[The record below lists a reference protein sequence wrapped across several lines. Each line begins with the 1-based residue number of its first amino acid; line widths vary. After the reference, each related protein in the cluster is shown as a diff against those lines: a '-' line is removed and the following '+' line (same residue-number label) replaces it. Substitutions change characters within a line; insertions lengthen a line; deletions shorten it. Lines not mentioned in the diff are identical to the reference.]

1 MTERSAWLA
10 LPRPSVGPEVAAA
23 TIAYLILA
31 GLAIWLSKQ
40 PGSIAML
47 WYANA
52 AMVPILARRPAQ
64 AWGPLLLGIGAAC
77 TGANLVFGTSW
88 APSLGL
94 SLANVVEI
102 SLSSWLVQRWVHPHE
117 ALRDPGQMLR
127 FVALPGLASP
137 VAAALVGAWVISS
150 SFGAPF
156 VTSMA
161 AWVTSAMTGA
171 VALAPLALLVATQGW
186 RELAPRGRGTEF
198 ALALTLSL
206 LASATALTFLPF
218 PLIYVT
224 FGIALA
230 LWISGQAAAFVAAAL
245 SSVSFG
251 YALASGLL
259 VVPPVAGWLD
269 EVLLY
274 LPLALAL
281 GVPLL
286 LSAAR
291 EGAADATRRLA
302 EREARA
308 RGLYQRTPAPLLS
321 LAADGT
327 VVAVNDAWLNWM
339 QRDAQEVLGQ
349 RLDPL
354 MDPPSRAAFDALLH
368 PSADAVT
375 EPQPCQLTLIQR
387 DGALREVLV
396 SAVWEAERDDRH
408 ARALVVMQD
417 VTDANRLMAQLQAA
431 RTQAEAASAA
441 KSMFLANMSHEI
453 RTPMNA
459 VIGVAHLL
467 ADSPLNEDQ
476 RLLLGKLQIAGRS
489 LLGVIND
496 VLDLA
501 KIEAGE
507 LHIDAVAFNPRQLL
521 QELDG
526 MFGDQARAKQ
536 LAWSVQVAEQLPS
549 RQLGDP
555 QRLGQVLSNLLSNAI
570 KFTAAGTVALRAE
583 CVVGRGALGD
593 RLRFTVTDSGI
604 GIPAE
609 LQPQLFQPFI
619 QAESSTTRRFGGT
632 GLGLSIVKRLVE
644 LMGGDIHLHSEAGRG
659 SQFVVEL
666 PCREAT
672 ADQLGPASHQRFSVM
687 LVEDDPIQRK
697 QLEAQCQAFG
707 WAVESLPGAAEF
719 IARLQAPAHSTGKLP
734 DMLLVDW
741 QLGDGL
747 DGLAALRQIQAS
759 VPVGRMPA
767 ALLLTRD
774 QQASLSG
781 QDSAGL
787 VDAVLLKPVDP
798 STLFDAVNEAVAR
811 RQGRPAHVL
820 DTTAIRQLGGSLLQG
835 VRLLVVDDSDINLE
849 VARRMLEREGAEV
862 VCEARARPALARLQ
876 AGEPF
881 DAVLMDVQMPDLDG
895 LEATRQLRDRLQQR
909 SLPVIA
915 LTAGALVEERRRALE
930 AGMDD
935 FLTKPMD
942 PDALVSTLRRHIEAR
957 RGAPLPVQARQ
968 TASGPP
974 PDWPQLDGIDAAGAA
989 PRLDGDTGLFRR
1001 LLARLLA
1008 SHDADWVSSL
1018 ESMDAKQVAA
1028 SLHKLRG
1035 SAGLLGAR
1043 RVQDLAAEAEER
1055 MRHGASAADV
1065 TALIA
1070 ALSQSLSA
1078 LQRAAA
1084 PWLLQPADAVLEVQ
1098 LAPPANAPQ
1107 AYADLLNLLRRQDLE
1122 AASALRQLRP
1132 WLLERGMPTQDVAR
1146 VESWVDGLEFEQALR
1161 LLESQNMVP

>member
-1 MTERSAWLA
+1 MDERQAWLA
-10 LPRPSVGPEVAAA
+10 LPRPSTGVDVAVAVVVYLLLGSLA
-23 TIAYLILA
+23 T
-31 GLAIWLSKQ
+31 WLSKQ
-40 PGSIAML
+40 PGSISML

-52 AMVPILARRPAQ
+52 AMVPLLARHPPRG
-64 AWGPLLLGIGAAC
+64 WWPLLLGIAA
-77 TGANLVFGTSW
+77 ARVAPNLVFGTPW
-88 APSLGL
+88 WPILALA
-94 SLANVVEI
+94 LANLIEI
-102 SLSSWLVQRWVHPHE
+102 ALSSWLVQRWVHPQQ
-117 ALRDPGQMLR
+117 ALRDPGMLLR
-127 FVALPGLASP
+127 FIALPGLVAPLASG
-137 VAAALVGAWVISS
+137 AIGALVIAEA
-150 SFGAPF
+150 FGDPF
-156 VTSMA
+156 VRVMT
-161 AWVTSAMTGA
+161 AWLASAMTSA
-171 VALAPLALLVATQGW
+171 VAIAPIALLMTTQGW
-186 RELAPRGRGTEF
+186 RALVPQGRGVEF
-198 ALALTLSL
+198 ALALALSL
-206 LASATALTFLPF
+206 LASATALTFMPF
-218 PLIYVT
+218 PLVYVT

-230 LWISGQAAAFVAAAL
+230 LWISGQAAAFVAAAF

-269 EVLLY
+269 ETLLY

-281 GVPLL
+281 VVPLL

-327 VVAVNDAWLNWM
+327 VVAVNDAWLGWM

-368 PSADAVT
+368 PSADAVK
-375 EPQPCQLTLIQR
+375 EPPPCQLTLIRR

-396 SAVWEAERDDRH
+396 SAVWEAGRDDRH

-417 VTDANRLMAQLQAA
+417 VTEANRLMAQLQAA

-507 LHIDAVAFNPRQLL
+507 LHVDAVAFDPRQLL

-536 LAWSVQVAEQLPS
+536 LAWSVQGAEQLPA
-549 RQLGDP
+549 RLLGDP

-583 CVVGRGALGD
+583 CVSGSGALGD

-604 GIPAE
+604 GIAAD

-666 PCREAT
+666 PCREAQ
-672 ADQLGPASHQRFSVM
+672 ADRLGSATHQRFSVM
-687 LVEDDPIQRK
+687 LVEDDPIQRE
-697 QLEAQCQAFG
+697 QLQAQCQAFG
-707 WAVESLPGAAEF
+707 WAVESLPDAAEF
-719 IARLQAPAHSTGKLP
+719 IARLQAPGHPTGKLP

-759 VPVGRMPA
+759 VPAGRMPA
-767 ALLLTRD
+767 ALLVTQH
-774 QQASLSG
+774 QQASLGG
-781 QDSAGL
+781 QNSAGL

-798 STLFDAVNEAVAR
+798 SMLFDAVNEAVAR
-811 RQGRPAHVL
+811 RQGSPAHLL

-881 DAVLMDVQMPDLDG
+881 DAVLMDVQMPELDG

-915 LTAGALVEERRRALE
+915 LTAGALGEERRRALD

-935 FLTKPMD
+935 FLTKPLD
-942 PDALVSTLRRHIEAR
+942 PDALVSTLRRHIESR

-968 TASGPP
+968 TGSEPP

-989 PRLDGDTGLFRR
+989 HRLGGDTGLFRR

-1018 ESMDAKQVAA
+1018 ESMDAEQVAA

-1035 SAGLLGAR
+1035 SAGLLGAQ

-1055 MRHGASAADV
+1055 LRNGATAADV

-1070 ALSQSLSA
+1070 ALLQSLSA

-1084 PWLLQPADAVLEVQ
+1084 PWLLQAADAVPEGQ

-1132 WLLERGMPTQDVAR
+1132 WLLERGMRTEDVER
-1146 VESWVDGLEFEQALR
+1146 VESWVDELEFEQALR
-1161 LLESQNMVP
+1161 RLESQNLAP